1 MSAGTH
7 RTRHGRPTARF
18 VRPDG
23 RTPARHADAPRAE
36 FAPLSETP
44 RHAILSTFFGKADGK
59 SNTRTANPKNNLRL
73 VHPVYPSRVCLTR
86 LRKAF
91 YMKSDT

>member
-1 MSAGTH
+1 MRAEAH

-23 RTPARHADAPRAE
+23 RRPARHADAPRAE
-36 FAPLSETP
+36 FAPLRETP

-59 SNTRTANPKNNLRL
+59 SKTRTANPKKQFAPCAIGLPFAGIFD
-73 VHPVYPSRVCLTR
+73 PVTQGVFHT
-86 LRKAF
+86 
-91 YMKSDT
+91 

>member
-1 MSAGTH
+1 MRAEAH

-36 FAPLSETP
+36 FAPLRETP
-44 RHAILSTFFGKADGK
+44 HHAILSTFFGKADGK
-59 SNTRTANPKNNLRL
+59 SKTRTANPQKQFAPCAIGLPFAGIFD
-73 VHPVYPSRVCLTR
+73 PVTQGVFHT
-86 LRKAF
+86 
-91 YMKSDT
+91 